1 MTRTRSGAES
11 SPSGPPPLDLVV
23 FTVIVDDLVFADGA
37 TRMGVLG
44 GGGRRPRSGSGRIP
58 GT

>member
-1 MTRTRSGAES
+1 MTRTRTRSGAVPES

-37 TRMGVLG
+37 TRMGGLG
-44 GGGRRPRSGSGRIP
+44 GVYGSALNFIP
-58 GT
+58 